1 MYTYTVS
8 LSYRSSQRHSR
19 NGSKKFSSKF
29 PYFTFSGVHVPSTFR
44 IWRQQYA
51 SDADCYEFEWREC
64 RSEWSE
70 CHFFRSMNFDTHS
83 CVVISHCCVYSKP
96 SGELVG
102 HKTGKVLVGSSSHS
116 QCICRRR
123 PCRPQLR
130 LQHWR
135 ASPIW
140 APPRTRFIHTN
151 SISAFHRMCLCW
163 FVVVVPVD
171 VWCRCS
177 LPPALFPFHFFLF

>member
-8 LSYRSSQRHSR
+8 LSYRSSHRQSEWLKSLSFKISLFYIFRRSCCL
-19 NGSKKFSSKF
+19 FF
-29 PYFTFSGVHVPSTFR
+29 PNMTTTICIRCRLLRVRVTRVPFR
-44 IWRQQYA
+44 VVRVPLFPQ
-51 SDADCYEFEWREC
+51 YEFWHTFMRC
-64 RSEWSE
+64 
-70 CHFFRSMNFDTHS
+70 NFTLL
-83 CVVISHCCVYSKP
+83 CLLQTN
-96 SGELVG
+96 GELVG

-130 LQHWR
+130 LQHWM

-151 SISAFHRMCLCW
+151 SISAFYKMCLCW
-163 FVVVVPVD
+163 FVVVVPVAS
-171 VWCRCS
+171 RCMM
-177 LPPALFPFHFFLF
+177 